1 MTDSSLPRPHSAE
14 SVRPRPQ
21 YGEYAT
27 PEEQLRRSGRNAVPA
42 VVHAPVI
49 AEAPAPAAT
58 EKTAQARP
66 AHPVDR
72 VAALALLAYGLWNVI
87 TSVLAFL
94 DPSSLMTTMMQMLGI
109 SGSFSNYEQART
121 WGMVAAILLIVGWTA
136 TAALT
141 LLRLRRG
148 KLAWWVPLVGGAVFV
163 TLSTLCM
170 LIPFY
175 ADPAVISYLSGLAK
189 K

>member
-1 MTDSSLPRPHSAE
+1 MTDSL
-14 SVRPRPQ
+14 RPRPQ

-27 PEEQLRRSGRNAVPA
+27 PEEQLRRSGKEAAPPP
-42 VVHAPVI
+42 VVHVPVPTPV
-49 AEAPAPAAT
+49 AQPEPAPADV
-58 EKTAQARP
+58 ARP

-72 VAALALLAYGLWNVI
+72 LVALALLAYGLWNVI

-94 DPSSLMTTMMQMLGI
+94 SPSSLMATMMQMLGV
-109 SGSFSNYEQART
+109 SGSFSNYEQAKT
-121 WGMVAAILLIVGWTA
+121 WGMVAAILLIVGWTV

-163 TLSTLCM
+163 TLSSVCM
-170 LIPFY
+170 LVPFY
-175 ADPAVISYLSGLAK
+175 SDPAVVSYLNGLAK

>member
-1 MTDSSLPRPHSAE
+1 MTADSS
-14 SVRPRPQ
+14 RPRPQ

-27 PEEQLRRSGRNAVPA
+27 PEEQRRRSGNDMIAP
-42 VVHAPVI
+42 VVHAPVV
-49 AEAPAPAAT
+49 AETPVPAAT
-58 EKTAQARP
+58 DAVRP
-66 AHPVDR
+66 AHPADR
-72 VAALALLAYGLWNVI
+72 LAALALLAYGLWNVI
-87 TSVLAFL
+87 SSAVTFL
-94 DPSSLMTTMMQMLGI
+94 NPSSLMTTMMQMLGI
-109 SGSFSNYEQART
+109 SGNFSNYEQAKT

-136 TAALT
+136 TAAWT

-163 TLSTLCM
+163 TLSSLCM

-175 ADPAVISYLSGLAK
+175 ADPAVISYLNGLGK

>member
-1 MTDSSLPRPHSAE
+1 MTADSSRPRPPSAD
-14 SVRPRPQ
+14 SLRPRPQ

-27 PEEQLRRSGRNAVPA
+27 PEEQLRRSGREAVVPV
-42 VVHAPVI
+42 VVHAPAVV
-49 AEAPAPAAT
+49 ESSAPAVKDPA
-58 EKTAQARP
+58 QP

-72 VAALALLAYGLWNVI
+72 LAALALLAYGLWNVI

-94 DPSSLMTTMMQMLGI
+94 NPSSLMTTMMQMLGI
-109 SGSFSNYEQART
+109 SGSFSNYEQAKT

-141 LLRLRRG
+141 LRRLRRG

-163 TLSTLCM
+163 LLSSLCL

-175 ADPAVISYLSGLAK
+175 GDPAVISYLNGLGK

>member
-1 MTDSSLPRPHSAE
+1 MTADSS
-14 SVRPRPQ
+14 RPRPQ

-27 PEEQLRRSGRNAVPA
+27 PEEQRRRSGNDMIAP
-42 VVHAPVI
+42 VVHAPVV

-58 EKTAQARP
+58 DAARP

-72 VAALALLAYGLWNVI
+72 LAALALLAYGLWNVI
-87 TSVLAFL
+87 SSALTFL
-94 DPSSLMTTMMQMLGI
+94 NPSSLMTTMMQMLGI
-109 SGSFSNYEQART
+109 SGTFSNYEQAKT

-136 TAALT
+136 TAAWT

-148 KLAWWVPLVGGAVFV
+148 KLGWWMPLVGGAVFV
-163 TLSTLCM
+163 TLSSLCM

-175 ADPAVISYLSGLAK
+175 ADPAVISYLNGLGK